1 MDQAAAAYLADT
13 LAKISECNGGAAGV
27 LSPFKVEGD
36 GSCMF
41 HAVSRALFGSET
53 FYHVLRRKC
62 AEELEANKAWYG
74 GPSGA
79 VQSFLSGSLRV
90 SAELGVDPC
99 LRMQVHRKRALVR
112 GRF

>member
-62 AEELEANKAWYG
+62 AEELAANKAWYG
-74 GPSGA
+74 GLSGA
-79 VQSFLSGSLRV
+79 VQSFLSGCLRV
-90 SAELGVDPC
+90 SAELGVVDP
-99 LRMQVHRKRALVR
+99 
-112 GRF
+112 